1 VAEQEGDPH
10 CKYNISISLLLTDE
24 KALDK
29 VLGTPREM
37 TLVDIDAVVVAWVH
51 GAVTTKEAGFAGC
64 QLHGAHRFLLS
75 QFLSPHTNRRT
86 DDYGGTPEKRLT
98 LLKRLVKEI
107 RERCPRPYCLSVK
120 LNSADYMAQGGLSQ
134 DEGLE
139 QVRWLVECGQVDFV
153 EISGGN
159 AENKTSGLHSKK
171 FSSNHP
177 DTAHSFRFRFLWRK
191 VDRQGSA
198 ESRINTDK
206 RSLLHRIRRKGA
218 AFRFKGSG
226 SAEWWLVFRS
236 AFSSSRKLTRFVGF
250 RSRTGMA
257 DAIES
262 GVCSM
267 IGLGRSAVLQPDIP
281 SVVLLNSSVPDDAA
295 FAQSHIV
302 KGQWLAQ
309 MIPVKVVG
317 AGLAIQFFYH
327 NMRRLGNGLKSDP
340 DVSLPYIVFQDILET
355 VRSGLVR
362 TMERLLADFPWGSK
376 SSKMD

>member
-1 VAEQEGDPH
+1 MAEQEGDPH

-51 GAVTTKEAGFAGC
+51 GAVTAKEAGFAGC
-64 QLHGAHRFLLS
+64 QLHGAHGFLLS

-134 DEGLE
+134 DEGLK

-177 DTAHSFRFRFLWRK
+177 DTAHSFGLDSFGAKPIDKAPQR
-191 VDRQGSA
+191 A
-198 ESRINTDK
+198 EST
-206 RSLLHRIRRKGA
+206 RIREAYFTEFAEKVQHLDS
-218 AFRFKGSG
+218 KVPVQLSG
-226 SAEWWLVFRS
+226 GW
-236 AFSSSRKLTRFVGF
+236 SSDLPFLQV
-250 RSRTGMA
+250 
-257 DAIES
+257 ES
-262 GVCSM
+262 S
-267 IGLGRSAVLQPDIP
+267 PD
-281 SVVLLNSSVPDDAA
+281 L
-295 FAQSHIV
+295 
-302 KGQWLAQ
+302 
-309 MIPVKVVG
+309 
-317 AGLAIQFFYH
+317 
-327 NMRRLGNGLKSDP
+327 
-340 DVSLPYIVFQDILET
+340 
-355 VRSGLVR
+355 
-362 TMERLLADFPWGSK
+362 
-376 SSKMD
+376 